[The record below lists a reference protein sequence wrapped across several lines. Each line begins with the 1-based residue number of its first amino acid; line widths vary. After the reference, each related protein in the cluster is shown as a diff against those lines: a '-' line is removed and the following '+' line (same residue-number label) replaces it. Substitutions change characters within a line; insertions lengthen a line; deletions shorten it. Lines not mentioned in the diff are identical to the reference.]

1 MSGAT
6 LTLYCQGIGDCNL
19 IEFDRG
25 AGQPPYRVLIDCGM
39 HSSTTDGPAK
49 LHAVVADLARRCTPA
64 AGGKPHLD
72 VIVGTHEHWDHL
84 SGFWTERDLFKTF
97 DVGEIWLAWTE
108 DPNDPAAR
116 QMDHYKGFA
125 APLDAITRQL
135 QTVAPG
141 SPLAAGMA
149 ALAGFRMGPAP
160 GGDAALMGL
169 AGDSIRQARDALTGL
184 VPAGKVRYFKPGAAI
199 AVPAAQAGVT
209 AYVLGPPTDPAL
221 IKRLEITGQMYAL
234 DVGEPSLEALANALT
249 VQADADAL
257 DDDPTAPFDATEGM
271 ALSDLAGPAAAH
283 VPFAG
288 FFANH
293 YFGPVPDISR
303 PPKQRITRAGKP
315 VREAVDTDDQQWRRI
330 DADWMGPAAQMAMQ
344 LDSQTNNT
352 SLVLAFE
359 LGQGGEVMLFAA
371 DAQIGNWISWPKVQ
385 FDSGPTGLDLLHRTS
400 FYKVGHHG
408 SANATQVG
416 TADYPGGLESMDAD
430 KLRAF
435 IPTDKKS
442 AAKVKWGAIPAPK
455 LLTRL
460 VEMTGGKV
468 KPAGDGSNDLL
479 PAAPSRVIRG
489 DQVDLYVD
497 KDHLPDWV
505 AELGPPVPGLLDRLY
520 VTLRIG
526 A

>member
-1 MSGAT
+1 MTGAT

-39 HSSTTDGPAK
+39 HSSTMDGTAK
-49 LHAVVADLARRCTPA
+49 LHAVVADLAKRCTPPG
-64 AGGKPHLD
+64 AGRPHLD

-84 SGFWTERDLFKTF
+84 SGFWTERELFKTF
-97 DVGEIWLAWTE
+97 DVGEVWLAWTE
-108 DPNDPAAR
+108 DPNDADAR
-116 QMDHYKGFA
+116 KMDHYKGFA

-141 SPLAAGMA
+141 SPLATGMA
-149 ALAGFRMGPAP
+149 ALAGFRMGPP
-160 GGDAALMGL
+160 PDGNAALMGL
-169 AGDSIRQARDALTGL
+169 AGDSIRQARNALTGL
-184 VPAGKVRYFKPGAAI
+184 VPPGKVRYFKPGTAI
-199 AVPAAQAGVT
+199 AMPAAQAGVT

-221 IKRLEITGQMYAL
+221 IRRLEISGQMYAL
-234 DVGEPSLEALANALT
+234 DAAEPSLEALSNALG

-271 ALSDLAGPAAAH
+271 ALSQLAKPEGADA
-283 VPFAG
+283 
-288 FFANH
+288 FFQSH
-293 YFGPVPDISR
+293 YFGPVPATYR
-303 PPKQRITRAGKP
+303 PKRQRSLRNGQT

-359 LGQGGEVMLFAA
+359 LGKGGEVMLFAA
-371 DAQIGNWISWPKVQ
+371 DAQIGNWISWPKVK

-416 TADYPGGLESMDAD
+416 TSDYPGGLESMDAS

-468 KPAGDGSNDLL
+468 KPATDGSNDLL

-497 KDHLPDWV
+497 KDNLPDWV
-505 AELGPPVPGLLDRLY
+505 AELGPAVPGLLDRLY

-526 A
+526 G